1 MTDLKEIAKIWDGI
15 VEIYKETIPQNN
27 PKVTVSAIY
36 KKFGKA
42 KANEAFATIA
52 EIKKHDGRI
61 SQRNRKRLSSIQV
74 NPDCTVWDRM
84 INPMIGTDLDY
95 IHTAHIKTLQFVID
109 DVDVLS
115 TSFEDI
121 EDNDEYEDESW

>member
-1 MTDLKEIAKIWDGI
+1 MELLKS
-15 VEIYKETIPQNN
+15 KETIPQNN

-95 IHTAHIKTLQFVID
+95 IHTAHI
-109 DVDVLS
+109 
-115 TSFEDI
+115 
-121 EDNDEYEDESW
+121 DNMITELEV

>member
-42 KANEAFATIA
+42 KANEAFVTIA

-95 IHTAHIKTLQFVID
+95 IHTAHI
-109 DVDVLS
+109 
-115 TSFEDI
+115 
-121 EDNDEYEDESW
+121 DNMITELEV

>member
-42 KANEAFATIA
+42 KARSFCNNRRN
-52 EIKKHDGRI
+52 KKHDGRI

-95 IHTAHIKTLQFVID
+95 IHTAHI
-109 DVDVLS
+109 
-115 TSFEDI
+115 
-121 EDNDEYEDESW
+121 DNMITELEVYNG